1 VARPIKEIVMS
12 RWIGGTKKHGRLMV
26 VVQFCENHLRSCGR
40 MFLAFTY
47 KLCKKQGGICYTIKC
62 VTMDDGLIERALEGN
77 PGR

>member
-12 RWIGGTKKHGRLMV
+12 RWIGGTQKHGRLMV

-47 KLCKKQGGICYTIKC
+47 KLCKKQGGMCYTTKYDT
-62 VTMDDGLIERALEGN
+62 VEDDLTERASKGN
-77 PGR
+77 PGG